1 MDFATEIK
9 ERVTMFDVADRYGF
23 DVHKKHFIHCP
34 FHNEKTPSMKLYDG
48 KKGCY
53 CFGCVIQVMCL
64 VLCRNIS
71 TLISS
76 KHCKS

>member
-9 ERVTMFDVADRYGF
+9 ERVTMFDVAERYGF

-34 FHNEKTPSMKLYDG
+34 YHSEKTPSMKLYDG

-53 CFGCVIQVMCL
+53 CFGCGYSADIIGFVQKYFNL
-64 VLCRNIS
+64 DFKLFPS
-71 TLISS
+71 
-76 KHCKS
+76 